1 MPTGSCIYLS
11 LFDVCVLLFVEA
23 IFYIFVRQCF
33 VFHYGN
39 TREQTAET
47 SAEVK
52 ISWDSFFSL
61 GGNICDTGGGSHCRK
76 HKFPGIVFHW
86 RTYRLLV

>member
-47 SAEVK
+47 SANAK
-52 ISWDSFFSL
+52 IS
-61 GGNICDTGGGSHCRK
+61 R
-76 HKFPGIVFHW
+76 GIVYHGKE
-86 RTYRLLV
+86 TYRFLV